1 MIKIHK
7 NDNTF
12 DIINKIESR
21 DKKNKKIILK
31 FPFGHYILYNKI
43 ALKSIKDFFSDN
55 TIVITTTDI
64 LSKKIWK
71 QIWIKYNLI
80 KNADFIEN
88 KDILKYNYSF
98 FEYFIYEIKK
108 ILNSLLNFLLKK
120 KNHIDPRKKFLKY
133 YKQKSNLLVF
143 ISILLITISIFSY
156 VFLFALNKTY
166 VKISPDVQV
175 KTRVQNFTFKE
186 NIVGNNLN
194 TNIIKLEEINK
205 TISLSNKIF
214 TTWVAQKEKYRA
226 SWKVIFINKYNTEV
240 KLRNKTRLLSKD
252 WIIYETKNWITIPA
266 ATLNKAWTIIPWK
279 FETKVIASLRDVNWQ
294 IIWKRWNTKVE
305 NILLILPWLEAEDK
319 ENIYAKIDWKM
330 TWWKDNFENI
340 LSESDLKNAKKI
352 FREKLKKEAITKI
365 QNHVKD
371 INKINNSQYQIL
383 HIDDIYKFSNLDIK
397 TPNLKKWDKIKYF
410 IISWNIEIKTYIFN
424 LHSIISRMR
433 RWIENNI
440 LKGREKLLYID
451 NKININS
458 KKWILYRR
466 NNPFELRATVE
477 IEYNIAFNFL
487 NKNDNYIRRL
497 KQSISWLTK
506 WEAEKKLINENSI
519 SNAEITIRPF
529 FIENV
534 SKNFNSIEFNIKN

>member
-12 DIINKIESR
+12 DIINKIKSR
-21 DKKNKKIILK
+21 DKKNKKIVLQ

-55 TIVITTTDI
+55 TIIITTTDI

-71 QIWIKYNLI
+71 QVWIKYNLI